1 VKRFNRLLVH
11 ACRLGLGGVFIYAG
25 LVKALD
31 VTGFA
36 GSVANYQI
44 LPYRLNFLVAATL
57 PYVELAAGLLLLVN
71 RQVRSAALLLGGLN
85 AVFMVALI
93 SVILRGFDIDCG
105 CFRPAGESHTT
116 ALAAL
121 LRDAGIMVMAAVAFF
136 GSAKKTA

>member
-1 VKRFNRLLVH
+1 MKRFNRLLVH
-11 ACRLGLGGVFIYAG
+11 ACRLGLGGVFVYAG

-85 AVFMVALI
+85 AVFMAALL
-93 SVILRGFDIDCG
+93 SVILRGLDIDCG
-105 CFRPAGESHTT
+105 CFRPAGEGHTT

-121 LRDAGIMVMAAVAFF
+121 LRDVVLFCMAAVAFF
-136 GSAKKTA
+136 GTGKKAA